1 MIQLSSVVL
10 ICTNKANDFVRQNDI
25 AKRLAGGSQSARA
38 EVARKAINKLKS
50 TGAFVEKPFTP
61 RRRSFLFP
69 EVERVGQTVVT
80 IEDLTH
86 GYGDK
91 ALFDQQD
98 LLIEKGERVAVIGTN
113 GEVTV
118 QKFLTPIQDNC

>member
-1 MIQLSSVVL
+1 M
-10 ICTNKANDFVRQNDI
+10 

-38 EVARKAINKLKS
+38 EAAKKMVEKLRS
-50 TGAFVEKPFTP
+50 SGSYVEKPFTP
-61 RRRSFLFP
+61 RKRSFMFP
-69 EVERVGQTVVT
+69 EVEKIGQTVVT

-91 ALFDQQD
+91 ALFDRQD

-113 GEVTV
+113 GELCLSNFA
-118 QKFLTPIQDNC
+118 FLDAYLTKDDGVCFE